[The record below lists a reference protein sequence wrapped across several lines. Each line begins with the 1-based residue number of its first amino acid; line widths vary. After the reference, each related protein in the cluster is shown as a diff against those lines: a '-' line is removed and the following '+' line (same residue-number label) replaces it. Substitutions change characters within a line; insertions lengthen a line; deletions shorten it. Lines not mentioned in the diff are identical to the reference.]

1 MVSQAPCWHRLKVDN
16 CGNTAPL
23 RRGSKRQWLRKI
35 PPAVRTG
42 YGFTFLSAMLLEKP
56 PFVDL
61 QNALFIL
68 RVFHTVS
75 LVNSKLILYQ
85 VKDSNGLVLME
96 FTGLIM
102 FPTVLKQLA

>member
-1 MVSQAPCWHRLKVDN
+1 MAILPHLGVALKD
-16 CGNTAPL
+16 G
-23 RRGSKRQWLRKI
+23 
-35 PPAVRTG
+35 G
-42 YGFTFLSAMLLEKP
+42 YEKSLQQSELVMDLPFLSAVLLKKP

-75 LVNSKLILYQ
+75 LVNRKLILYQ

-102 FPTVLKQLA
+102 FPIILKQLAR